1 MRLALAVL
9 CLAASPAL
17 AEDPPVPQLFR
28 GISGEQGQWRMEI
41 LEMEGRGRSM
51 QGGMP
56 AMTLCT
62 DNLFREARERSQ
74 RRGRSDCKHRLLK
87 DSPTEMLMESECP
100 DGTSRIL
107 MQREGQ
113 KSLLMQGEV
122 KDSRGTST
130 MKMRY
135 TYEGACQGG
144 GQGGG
149 APAMRFDKDSQAC
162 RQMREQLGQLDP
174 DKACASSGAQRAAC
188 EARVRAAAEQM
199 AAMCR

>member
-1 MRLALAVL
+1 MRLALAAL

-17 AEDPPVPQLFR
+17 AEEPPVPQLFR
-28 GISGEQGQWRMEI
+28 GLGHEQGQWRMEI

-74 RRGRSDCKHRLLK
+74 RRGRSDCKYRLLK
-87 DSPTEMLMESECP
+87 DTPSEMLMESECP

-122 KDSRGTST
+122 KDQRGTST

-144 GQGGG
+144 GPGGG

-174 DKACASSGAQRAAC
+174 DKACANSGAQRAAC
-188 EARVRAAAEQM
+188 EARMRAAAEQM

>member
-1 MRLALAVL
+1 MRLALAAL
-9 CLAASPAL
+9 CLAAAPAL
-17 AEDPPVPQLFR
+17 AGDPPVPQLFR
-28 GISGEQGQWRMEI
+28 GLGHEQGQWRMEI

-74 RRGRSDCKHRLLK
+74 RRGRGDCTHRLLK
-87 DSPTEMLMESECP
+87 DTPAEMLMESECP

-107 MQREGQ
+107 MQRETA

-122 KDSRGTST
+122 KDRRGTST

-135 TYEGACQGG
+135 TYEGACAGG
-144 GQGGG
+144 SG
-149 APAMRFDKDSQAC
+149 APAMRFDKDSPAC

-174 DKACASSGAQRAAC
+174 DQACANSGAQRAAC

>member
-1 MRLALAVL
+1 MKTALAAALLLLALP
-9 CLAASPAL
+9 ASV
-17 AEDPPVPQLFR
+17 AEPPVPQLFR
-28 GISGEQGQWRMEI
+28 GMSGEQGQWRMEI
-41 LEMEGRGRSM
+41 LEMQGRDHAM

-62 DNLFREARERSQ
+62 DNLFREARARSQ

-87 DSPTEMLMESECP
+87 DTPDEMLMESECP

-107 MQREGQ
+107 MQREGA
-113 KSLLMQGEV
+113 KRLLMQGEV
-122 KDSRGTST
+122 KDRRGTST

-144 GQGGG
+144 

-162 RQMREQLGQLDP
+162 RQMRAQLAQMDP
-174 DKACASSGAQRAAC
+174 DKSCASAGAQRAAC
-188 EARVRAAAEQM
+188 EARLRAAAEQM